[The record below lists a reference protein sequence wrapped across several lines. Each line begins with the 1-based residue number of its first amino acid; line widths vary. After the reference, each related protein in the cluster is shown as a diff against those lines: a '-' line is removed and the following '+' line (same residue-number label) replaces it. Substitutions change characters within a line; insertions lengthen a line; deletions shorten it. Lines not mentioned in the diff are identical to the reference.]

1 MADEKDYEQV
11 ERDVTVGKDV
21 TTCYERWTQFER
33 FPEFMKGVERVDR
46 LAGGRLHWV
55 ADLGLATREWDA
67 DIVEQDPGRVI
78 AWRADGD
85 VRHDGRVSFQ
95 ELAPNRTQVTVR
107 MQYSP
112 QGFTEKAAAALGV
125 VGSRVEGDLQRFK
138 ELCEGGEPGA

>member
-11 ERDVTVGKDV
+11 ERHVRVEKDV
-21 TTCYERWTQFER
+21 TTCYERWAQFER

-67 DIVEQDPGRVI
+67 DVVEQDPGRVI

-112 QGFTEKAAAALGV
+112 EGFTEKAAAALGL
-125 VGSRVEGDLQRFK
+125 VGSRVEGDLERFK
-138 ELCEGGEPGA
+138 ALVEGEDPDA